1 MNIRNDERSGKA
13 TEPPEREKGRRADPT
28 RSGSSDGSQPDTPVE
43 PAETI
48 GGGVRLGPVAVGADC
63 AGAADLLDRVE
74 AQLPVALELGLGEE
88 PVGC

>member
-43 PAETI
+43 PGKRMEI
-48 GGGVRLGPVAVGADC
+48 REVDGRLEV
-63 AGAADLLDRVE
+63 VE
-74 AQLPVALELGLGEE
+74 RE
-88 PVGC
+88 